1 MVVINQ
7 LFLKRV
13 SCPANSKTFPFNGE
27 TMKRT
32 AWTPFII
39 ILMLSLALMGCAG
52 LTAQDEAIT
61 QPAVNT
67 VETVPDSAVITA
79 PPASEETST
88 NSAQTEPPAPPL
100 PEEGIESLFAQ
111 EEAFIAI
118 YERVNPSVVHIGVGG
133 GQGSGFVYDRQG
145 HIVTNNHVVAGAGQ
159 IAVAFADGRIVEAE
173 LVGTDPDSDLAVIKV
188 DVPTEQLVPVT
199 IADSDQLNVG
209 QIVIAIGNPFGLSGT
224 MTTGIISSLDR
235 ELDGAQYL
243 IPDVIQT
250 DAAINP
256 GNSGGPLLDLQG
268 HVIGVNSAIRS
279 ASNSSS
285 GVGFA
290 VPANIVQAVA
300 PQLIA
305 TGSVSHPWLGIA
317 GGTLSPNAIEELG
330 LNGSTGGVIISSVVA
345 NGPAEAAGLRGGNG
359 QGLGGD
365 IITAID
371 GRRVQLFDDL
381 LGYIVQHTT
390 VGQTVTLE
398 VLRDGN
404 TITVPLTLGA
414 RPSSG

>member
-1 MVVINQ
+1 MSVLPV
-7 LFLKRV
+7 
-13 SCPANSKTFPFNGE
+13 NSKTFPYNGE

-32 AWTPFII
+32 AQTHVII
-39 ILMLSLALMGCAG
+39 IFLIALVLTGCTG
-52 LTAQDEAIT
+52 SSAQEEAST

-67 VETVPDSAVITA
+67 VETAADSAVTTLA
-79 PPASEETST
+79 NEESVTNPTQSEPT
-88 NSAQTEPPAPPL
+88 NTPPL
-100 PEEGIESLFAQ
+100 PEEAIEALYAQ

-133 GQGSGFVYDRQG
+133 GQGSGFVYDQQG
-145 HIVTNNHVVAGAGQ
+145 HIVTNNHVVAGGGQ
-159 IAVAFADGRIVEAE
+159 MAVAFADGRVVEAK
-173 LVGTDPDSDLAVIKV
+173 LIGTDPDSDLAVIKV
-188 DVPTEQLVPVT
+188 DLPAAQLIPVT
-199 IADSDQLNVG
+199 LADSDQLKVG

-268 HVIGVNSAIRS
+268 RVIGVNSAIRS

-305 TGSVSHPWLGIA
+305 TGSVSHPWLGIV
-317 GGTLSPNAIEELG
+317 GGTLTPNAIEELG
-330 LNGSTGGVIISSVVA
+330 LSGSTGGVIISSVVA

-371 GRRVQLFDDL
+371 GRPVQLFQDL
-381 LGYIVQHTT
+381 LGYIVQHTA

-414 RPSSG
+414 RPSGG